1 MSEAGPT
8 LSSLRSGRRENR
20 WLLWALALSLLVH
33 AAAWGGYELGHKQGW
48 WVRPPLLTWLFRSLL
63 PKPLAPPPPRA
74 KPLET
79 EPQLAFVQVA
89 EDDPAA
95 PEKPKFYSNRNAHA
109 ANTEPE
115 KNTDTPKLNG
125 KQNDAPQLDTS
136 RHTQLAKTQPQPEAP
151 PTPAQ
156 PQPQPAQ
163 PQPVQPQPMIKRGD
177 MAQGNPQEAQPQPK
191 PETPQ
196 TAPPRPRTLNQAH
209 AQDPTHVAGVEMHQE
224 GGVPRVALLP
234 SFDAKATL
242 FGDYDAQFTQAVQQ
256 KWYDLIDAQNFSG
269 DCVGKVT
276 LHFNLNY
283 DGTITE
289 IKMEDHTVAMMWAY
303 LCQRALTEPAPFAK
317 WPEEMRREIGG
328 NTREMTFT
336 FYYY

>member
-1 MSEAGPT
+1 VSEAGPT
-8 LSSLRSGRRENR
+8 LSSLRHGRRENR
-20 WLLWALALSLLVH
+20 RLLWALALSLLAH
-33 AAAWGGYELGHKQGW
+33 AAVWGGYELGHRQGW
-48 WVRPPLLTWLFRSLL
+48 WVRPPLLTRLFRPLL
-63 PKPLAPPPPRA
+63 PKPLTPPKIPA

-89 EDDPAA
+89 EPDPVA
-95 PEKPKFYSNRNAHA
+95 PEKPKFYSNNNAHA
-109 ANTEPE
+109 ANTEAD

-136 RHTQLAKTQPQPEAP
+136 RKTQLARTQPQPAAP
-151 PTPAQ
+151 PTPEQVQ
-156 PQPQPAQ
+156 PKPAQ
-163 PQPVQPQPMIKRGD
+163 PQPVQPQPMVKRGD
-177 MAQGNPQEAQPQPK
+177 LNQGNPQEAQQQPQ

-196 TAPPRPRTLNQAH
+196 TTPPRPRTLKQYAEQNH
-209 AQDPTHVAGVEMHQE
+209 LAGVEMHQE
-224 GGVPRVALLP
+224 GGVHRVALLP

-289 IKMEDHTVAMMWAY
+289 IKMEDHTVDMMWAY

>member
-1 MSEAGPT
+1 M
-8 LSSLRSGRRENR
+8 
-20 WLLWALALSLLVH
+20 
-33 AAAWGGYELGHKQGW
+33 
-48 WVRPPLLTWLFRSLL
+48 RPPLLNWLLRPLL
-63 PKPLAPPPPRA
+63 PKPLTPPHPPA

-89 EDDPAA
+89 EDDPVA
-95 PEKPKFYSNRNAHA
+95 PEKPKFYSNKNAHA
-109 ANTEPE
+109 ANTEADQ
-115 KNTDTPKLNG
+115 NTDAPKLTG

-136 RHTQLAKTQPQPEAP
+136 HKTQLAKTQPQPSAP

-163 PQPVQPQPMIKRGD
+163 PQPVQPQPMVKRGD
-177 MAQGNPQEAQPQPK
+177 LNRGNPQEAQQQPQPV
-191 PETPQ
+191 TPQ
-196 TAPPRPRTLNQAH
+196 TAPPRPRTLKQYAEQNH
-209 AQDPTHVAGVEMHQE
+209 LAGVEMQQE
-224 GGVPRVALLP
+224 GGVRRVAILP

-328 NTREMTFT
+328 NKREMTFT
-336 FYYY
+336 FFYY